1 MTTRAVPSS
10 RRRATSSSSS
20 DSERWPNESTK
31 AGIDLLQGR
40 VVPVIPDLPIVKDYA
55 RHREAAYLRKASYF
69 WKEKAVPYG
78 VKPAERRG
86 CSTDD
91 GGYNE
96 AALSQ

>member
-20 DSERWPNESTK
+20 DSERWLNGSTK
-31 AGIDLLQGR
+31 AGIDLLQGG
-40 VVPVIPDLPIVKDYA
+40 VVSLIPDLPTVKKNYA
-55 RHREAAYLRKASYF
+55 RISESAYLRTASYF
-69 WKEKAVPYG
+69 WKEKTVPHG

-96 AALSQ
+96 AVLS